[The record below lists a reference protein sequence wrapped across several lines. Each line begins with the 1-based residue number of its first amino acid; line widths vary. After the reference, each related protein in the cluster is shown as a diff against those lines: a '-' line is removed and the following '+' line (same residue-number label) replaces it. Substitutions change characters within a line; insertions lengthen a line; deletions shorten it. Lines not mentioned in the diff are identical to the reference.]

1 MIRATSLGGYPERM
15 PFSSFNHSFR
25 CLLKNKEF
33 IIKNSEEKEENN
45 NNSIDEREN
54 VRRILKRAG
63 IAEHRFRLGLSQI
76 LLQRE
81 LLEELENKRSVVL
94 LPLLSEF
101 QANCRKYL
109 TSKRMQNEREK
120 VEAIRIIQW
129 NFERWK
135 DLKKSEWWKLFV
147 NIRPLIPVSSA
158 DARERRLRE
167 HLAQLEL
174 ELDELRSEHSRA
186 QLELESALK
195 SKQIAEK
202 WSEEIGQ
209 RNKKLI
215 VELEEAEE
223 KLKKSV
229 KTSEQLNGT
238 TPNGIKQM
246 PTAFEWENDPRTVE
260 LRKQLND
267 ALDRERTFQHKVQKT
282 TDELLD
288 ARAEIDVINAKNER
302 LEKRLKNSNDELINL
317 REQLDQSMDHRET
330 LERQQF
336 ELNLKESRKRAE
348 LQRELEAKEDEMEE
362 MRIQYQRKIRN
373 LESAL
378 DDAQIE
384 NSSLKQKKAAWQ
396 RNSQSASMNGSLLDL
411 AQNTS
416 TENRTLRRKLAK
428 ALSLLQNSQI
438 NFDKDSFEG
447 NSQLRKQNLGSTVF
461 SSVCGGSEF
470 DDLED
475 MLLEEDGKDLQKEE
489 GNISILKPKEERGS
503 RETSL
508 LAIENDGAN
517 SDTVEDSSCGAEEM
531 PASSNN
537 IN

>member
-1 MIRATSLGGYPERM
+1 METAEKETSL
-15 PFSSFNHSFR
+15 
-25 CLLKNKEF
+25 LLKTISNKKEINKTSSHF
-33 IIKNSEEKEENN
+33 RPFLSYKNFKKNSQEKLDSFKGEENILNENNNVTSTYSIVQLLKGGHSLCKVIKQFSDGRIWIEIGGHELLLMQTVNLNTEILQEDKEEENN

-229 KTSEQLNGT
+229 KTSEQLNE
-238 TPNGIKQM
+238 IK
-246 PTAFEWENDPRTVE
+246 
-260 LRKQLND
+260 KY
-267 ALDRERTFQHKVQKT
+267 
-282 TDELLD
+282 
-288 ARAEIDVINAKNER
+288 I
-302 LEKRLKNSNDELINL
+302 
-317 REQLDQSMDHRET
+317 
-330 LERQQF
+330 
-336 ELNLKESRKRAE
+336 
-348 LQRELEAKEDEMEE
+348 EM
-362 MRIQYQRKIRN
+362 
-373 LESAL
+373 
-378 DDAQIE
+378 
-384 NSSLKQKKAAWQ
+384 
-396 RNSQSASMNGSLLDL
+396 
-411 AQNTS
+411 
-416 TENRTLRRKLAK
+416 
-428 ALSLLQNSQI
+428 
-438 NFDKDSFEG
+438 FD
-447 NSQLRKQNLGSTVF
+447 
-461 SSVCGGSEF
+461 
-470 DDLED
+470 
-475 MLLEEDGKDLQKEE
+475 
-489 GNISILKPKEERGS
+489 
-503 RETSL
+503 
-508 LAIENDGAN
+508 
-517 SDTVEDSSCGAEEM
+517 
-531 PASSNN
+531 
-537 IN
+537 